1 MSNSKVYICIE
12 GLNDK
17 VAVSVFSA
25 CGAYS
30 INKSLI
36 ERHLNSKILCN
47 GSSGTGIYFI
57 GACKEQMLVI
67 IAEADGYLLPKSFLL
82 GINRI
87 LLRIGW
93 IILQPSAVIVDIY
106 DYVHIVINA

>member
-12 GLNDK
+12 GLNYQIT
-17 VAVSVFSA
+17 VRILSSR
-25 CGAYS
+25 GAYS

-36 ERHLNSKILCN
+36 ERHLHSKIICN
-47 GSSGTGIYFI
+47 RSNAAGIYFI

-67 IAEADGYLLPKSFLL
+67 IAEDDGYLLPLRFLL

-93 IILQPSAVIVDIY
+93 IILQPSSVIVDIY
-106 DYVHIVINA
+106 YYVHIVIN